1 VKHRWNPETD
11 AAQGIDQKLET
22 ANWKPQTEE
31 LKQKSSNRR
40 AQTEKRRPKTRMHKL
55 DAAN

>member
-11 AAQGIDQKLET
+11 AAPGIDQKLET

-40 AQTEKRRPKTRMHKL
+40 AQTEKKN
-55 DAAN
+55 A